1 MAGLFITKIQKEEKL
16 LQCQPLY
23 QVNDVPQV
31 KDAPPAEEVL
41 EDVLLLVIESNVSD
55 SKAYH
60 VISDNVNNRL
70 AKRRKFPYKR

>member
-1 MAGLFITKIQKEEKL
+1 MEKIQKEEKL

-23 QVNDVPQV
+23 QVEDVPQV
-31 KDAPPAEEVL
+31 KGILLQAEEVL
-41 EDVLLLVIESNVSD
+41 EDVLLQVIESNASD

-70 AKRRKFPYKR
+70 AKRHKFPYKR